1 MPPTTFD
8 NSDEIAAIRR
18 PSALPLVTMI
28 DASTDATPQG
38 AVIIDLNGAQSTPPI
53 LRHYPPEHPVQV
65 IANDGRRTETTVSA
79 IRKSIPPAASRLL
92 IPELPPHEIRH
103 DQQGLRA
110 TIDQLRDPDDGCPWD
125 LAQTH
130 QSLRP
135 HLLEETYEVLDAL
148 ANGSPEQL
156 CEELGDLLMQ
166 IVLHAKLAEQDGQFT
181 LDDVAEGIR
190 SKLIRRHPHVF
201 ADTALGDTPELIE
214 GAWERLKARERPER
228 QSVLDGLP
236 RQMPALARA
245 QAILGRAERNG
256 FRRPQSSS
264 DDLGEAA
271 LNLAMQARESG
282 LNAEDAARD
291 ALDHFESR
299 LRHVEQKLAKSGRK
313 LADAPQEEL
322 EQEWNAAP

>member
-1 MPPTTFD
+1 MPTTTPD
-8 NSDEIAAIRR
+8 APNEIQALRR
-18 PSALPLVTMI
+18 PSAHPIITLI

-38 AVIIDLNGAQSTPPI
+38 TVIIDLNGSPEPPPI
-53 LRHYPPEHPVQV
+53 LRHYPPQHPVQA
-65 IANDGRRTETTVSA
+65 ISNDGRRTETTIAA
-79 IRKSIPPAASRLL
+79 IRESIPPAAARLL
-92 IPELPPHEIRH
+92 IPALPPHEIRH

-190 SKLIRRHPHVF
+190 AKLIRRHPHVF
-201 ADTALGDTPELIE
+201 ADTAIGDTPELIE

-228 QSVLDGLP
+228 QSVLDGIP

-245 QAILGRAERNG
+245 QTILARAQRNG
-256 FRRPQSSS
+256 FRRPQSTSN
-264 DDLGEAA
+264 DLGEAA

-291 ALDHFESR
+291 ALDDFESR
-299 LRHVEQKLAKSGRK
+299 LRRIEQNLANSGRK
-313 LADAPQEEL
+313 LADIPQAEL
-322 EQEWNAAP
+322 EQEWIAAS